1 VVIGVGWH
9 SWLYNHNPAGS
20 AHIRGDKTMV
30 TISIEEHDIKDL
42 VKQVI
47 LELLEER
54 QDLFGELFAEAVEDL
69 GLINAIKE
77 GEATPDVSRSEV
89 FSILDGAA

>member
-1 VVIGVGWH
+1 
-9 SWLYNHNPAGS
+9 
-20 AHIRGDKTMV
+20 MV
-30 TISIEEHDIKDL
+30 TISIEEQDIKDL
-42 VKQVI
+42 IKQVI

-54 QDLFGELFAEAVEDL
+54 QDLFSELFAEAVEDL

-77 GEATPDVSRSEV
+77 GKATPDVSRSKV